1 MATDEKLRAL
11 LACAYEYS
19 PAIGRRLD
27 EAGLR
32 PEDVQTVADLQ
43 RLPILPKD
51 DVIAA
56 QQADPPFGDM
66 LGVPAGEV
74 RHIYLSPGPL
84 YEPDAGD
91 DDSQLEMMKLALSR
105 GGFQSG
111 DVVLNT
117 LSYHLVP
124 AGMHLDEALVGLGCT
139 VLPGGT
145 GNRQLQLKMMR
156 DTGVNG
162 YVGTPSFL
170 MALIKA
176 AEEEGADF
184 RADYDVRK
192 AFVTAEPLPPAL
204 YQTLA
209 GEYGIAVTNAYATA
223 ELGVLAISTGGEM
236 AMQLLP
242 EPIVE
247 VADPETGEV
256 VGAGE
261 VGEVVVTNFNCAY
274 PLVRLGTGDMAVNG
288 DPQPG
293 ESAQEERTLTLVG
306 RSGEAVKV
314 RGMFVHP
321 NQLRF
326 ATGRVMPG
334 AAVQGVVTR
343 PDERDHFLVRVAL
356 PEAAAEP
363 ETLRQTLQQAIGQI
377 CRVRVDEVVLLPA
390 GEIAEDAPGMVDER
404 QWE

>member
-1 MATDEKLRAL
+1 MAIDEKLRAL

-19 PAIGRRLD
+19 PAIGRRFD
-27 EAGLR
+27 EANLR

-176 AEEEGADF
+176 AEEGGADF
-184 RADYDVRK
+184 RADYGVRK

-288 DPQPG
+288 DPRPG

-326 ATGRVMPG
+326 ATGRVAPG

-343 PDERDHFLVRVAL
+343 PEARDHFLVRVA
-356 PEAAAEP
+356 PAEPVAEP